1 MNYNEFAEQV
11 KKKYPAYVNV
21 DNKTL
26 AEKMV
31 SKYPVYKN
39 QVTFDEEPAKLQP
52 LKVQTQNEQPD
63 YQADLQ
69 DAANEAMAEYGGIPQ
84 NYTYGNFEKENSNPN
99 NITKKLEGNVSQNVH
114 QEMDAKGRIHYIDE
128 NGNEIK
134 NKLPLAKRIGRKI
147 KAWSAN
153 TGAWLN
159 NSNSDSEDYK
169 DKVKWGAAL
178 LTLPIGGEAA
188 IGTKVGERIIGKL
201 SPYLGKKIATD
212 IVRSGAA
219 AGGSGLVEGGIR
231 GVADEENP
239 LVTAIQDGS
248 ISLVGGSL
256 LGGAVAKGVKW
267 ARARKIK
274 NHKPLAEMTKAEK
287 KQFFKNVSNYYK
299 DYERGKN
306 TVRNDIGKV
315 NLNSEAFRETTVQSP
330 NNADKV
336 VDLSKNIKNAKYGI
350 QETPQHT
357 HKYKVSKFHRLKGE
371 NADYLIAENE
381 KGNNYFHKVTDPAL
395 TEPRSEE
402 QDLLKNIIS
411 ENLDDFNPTISKS
424 EDLKNITKKSVKDA
438 KNEFKNEISKEFNE
452 KGNLNNSMTTNKSK
466 KGFYKTVSDP
476 VGYDMETTSRE
487 VNDIL
492 KEIKNNPEIVNDA
505 GKMSELEGRLNKSL
519 EKWTKTEFSNFA
531 EEQGNK
537 YWNAVIEAE
546 KFAKTNKDFS
556 TLANRSRKIRG
567 AVKTIEKKINP
578 EVSNAVT
585 DREYLTRGLEVNKLQ
600 LEQMP
605 AEEVEKLINSDD
617 ISDLSITARALDIN
631 KDIENGK
638 IPLYKLNK
646 WANEGTPIGQ
656 AMQARSLLN
665 LSTPQG
671 ALAKMVSVI
680 NESAPKVVKNL
691 KNETKKIID
700 NVNTAQTAE
709 EIEKTLQR
717 TITNKGQRKSFAE
730 KLLKLKDN
738 GELSEESFTKLV
750 DKHYKL
756 PEITDVD
763 LKKINEL
770 TSNLQN
776 ANGDY
781 EQKVAEGLLN
791 KYIADKVPK
800 KFWDKVNSYRYQ
812 NMLLSGKSRIKDA
825 LLTGINTADTAIDEG
840 IASVIDA
847 VRSKAT
853 GNARVINGLHPKEW
867 FNGLKK
873 GFKEGANDV
882 KLGINTS
889 RSGER
894 ARYGLPNSYSFNFK
908 PVKDAKWENMTNNPI
923 ANFLNNTLAG
933 GERALNYSIRVPD
946 RMFYEGRYASSLA
959 DQLEA
964 AGLKEPTQEIID
976 QASKEARE
984 AVYQDDSW
992 VNKLGLLVR
1001 KGLNMPSRAINDF
1014 TDKNF
1019 VPNIGDW
1026 VEPFVTTPAN
1036 IANQGLKNTFGGI
1049 PAAIKLATNKNL
1061 LPEEIRDAEI
1071 LLAKN
1076 IKGIAPILAGIAIG
1090 KGKIDSNIGNNNY
1103 AENEI
1108 SGLKPQSI
1116 AIGDKA
1122 ISLKDYPQMS
1132 IPISFGKG
1140 LADGGISQGA
1150 LNAAKAVTD
1159 MSSLKSIGDLV
1170 STVQSGRQNEL
1181 EPTEILD
1188 NIVRNQGVNAVSQL
1202 ILFGGELGEL
1212 RNDIDPYS
1220 RELYTKNTPEYI
1232 LNRLQNRIPFASQ
1245 GLPVKYNAI
1254 GEPVKVNNIENP
1266 VLRAL
1271 SEGIDLG
1278 IRNNKKND
1286 TYNAINQFADE
1297 IKDTDIKGRST
1308 VGLQKSKRTIKV
1320 NGENLP
1326 LNNKQYSNYQKEYGK
1341 LNYLLKKQAINS
1353 ERYKAASN
1361 EERAEYLA
1369 ELRRSIEEA
1378 VKIKQFGHQP
1388 SQKKKKYTDE
1398 ILENYDKL
1406 LKE

>member
-1 MNYNEFAEQV
+1 MHYNEFAEQV
-11 KKKYPAYVNV
+11 KKKYPAYANG

-31 SKYPVYKN
+31 SQYPVYKN
-39 QVTFDEEPAKLQP
+39 QVTFDEEPANSPQP
-52 LKVQTQNEQPD
+52 LKVQTENEPVGTQNNFAEETR
-63 YQADLQ
+63 
-69 DAANEAMAEYGGIPQ
+69 EAIAEFGGIP
-84 NYTYGNFEKENSNPN
+84 NNNGYGNFAKENPNPDMPSSNK
-99 NITKKLEGNVSQNVH
+99 IEGNVTHNVH
-114 QEMDAKGRIHYIDE
+114 QEWDNKGRVHYIDE
-128 NGNEIK
+128 NGNEII
-134 NKLPLAKRIGRKI
+134 NKLPLAQRVGRNI
-147 KAWSAN
+147 KAKFTRSEKN
-153 TGAWLN
+153 IDEKTKDAWNMTKLLVGLATRSPQGFAAVEGLGSFVDDWLEGN
-159 NSNSDSEDYK
+159 DPNVGK
-169 DKVKWGAAL
+169 AAL
-178 LTLPIGGEAA
+178 TAGEMYAGGKGLEFAA
-188 IGTKVGERIIGKL
+188 K
-201 SPYLGKKIATD
+201 SPLGKK
-212 IVRSGAA
+212 
-219 AGGSGLVEGGIR
+219 
-231 GVADEENP
+231 
-239 LVTAIQDGS
+239 AIQKTGEFITQKAVPFVKKAGS
-248 ISLVGGSL
+248 
-256 LGGAVAKGVKW
+256 
-267 ARARKIK
+267 
-274 NHKPLAEMTKAEK
+274 
-287 KQFFKNVSNYYK
+287 FVS
-299 DYERGKN
+299 
-306 TVRNDIGKV
+306 
-315 NLNSEAFRETTVQSP
+315 
-330 NNADKV
+330 
-336 VDLSKNIKNAKYGI
+336 
-350 QETPQHT
+350 
-357 HKYKVSKFHRLKGE
+357 E
-371 NADYLIAENE
+371 NAQKGFEVIKKGINQAKSKAKATNTTTAKRQADGQKAVENVMPE
-381 KGNNYFHKVTDPAL
+381 KAV
-395 TEPRSEE
+395 E
-402 QDLLKNIIS
+402 NIIP
-411 ENLDDFNPTISKS
+411 ENDFINPTISKS
-424 EDLKNITKKSVKDA
+424 EDLKNITKKSVQDA
-438 KNEFKNEISKEFNE
+438 KKEAKEEIAKQLNE
-452 KGNLNNSMTTNKSK
+452 KGNLNNHMITNKGR
-466 KGFYKTVSDP
+466 KGYYKTVADP
-476 VGYDMETTSRE
+476 VSYDMELTSRE
-487 VNDIL
+487 VNSIIN
-492 KEIKNNPEIVNDA
+492 EIKKNPEIVNDA
-505 GKMSELEGRLNKSL
+505 NKMADLENRLNKSL
-519 EKWTKTEFSNFA
+519 EKWINTDFENFA
-531 EEQGNK
+531 NEQGGK
-537 YWNAVIEAE
+537 YWNAIVEAE
-546 KFAKTNKDFS
+546 KFAKTSKNYS
-556 TLANRSRKIRG
+556 TLANRQVKTRG
-567 AVKTIEKKINP
+567 AIETIDKKINS
-578 EVSNAVT
+578 EVANAVT
-585 DREYLTRGLEVNKLQ
+585 DKEYLTRGLEVNKLQ
-600 LEQMP
+600 LEQMSP
-605 AEEVEKLINSDD
+605 EEVQKLINSDD

-631 KDIENGK
+631 KDIESGK

-646 WANEGTPIGQ
+646 WASEGTPIGQ

-680 NESAPKVVKNL
+680 NESAPKVVRNL
-691 KNETKKIID
+691 KNDTKKIIG

-709 EIEKTLQR
+709 EIEKSLQR
-717 TITNKGQRKSFAE
+717 TITNKKQRKTFAE
-730 KLLKLKDN
+730 KLLKLKN
-738 GELSEESFTKLV
+738 SGELSEESFTRLV

-763 LKKINEL
+763 LNKINEL

-776 ANGDY
+776 ASGDY

-800 KFWDKVNSYRYQ
+800 KFWDKVNAYRYQ

-825 LLTGINTADTAIDEG
+825 LLTGINTADTAVDEG
-840 IASVIDA
+840 IASLIDA

-894 ARYGLPNSYSFNFK
+894 LRYGLPNNYSFDFK
-908 PVKDAKWENMTNNPI
+908 PVMNAGWESFSNNPI
-923 ANFLNNTLAG
+923 SNALNNALAG

-964 AGLKEPTQEIID
+964 AGLKEPTQEIIE
-976 QASKEARE
+976 QAAKEARE

-1001 KGLNMPSRAINDF
+1001 KGLNMPSNAINNF
-1014 TDKNF
+1014 IDKNF
-1019 VPNIGDW
+1019 MPKIGDW
-1026 VEPFVTTPAN
+1026 FEPFVTTPAN

-1076 IKGIAPILAGIAIG
+1076 IKGIAPIIAGIAIG
-1090 KGKIDSNIGNNNY
+1090 KGAIDSNIGNNNY
-1103 AENEI
+1103 ADNEI
-1108 SGLKPQSI
+1108 TGLKPQSI

-1132 IPISFGKG
+1132 IPMAFGKG
-1140 LADGGISQGA
+1140 LADGGVSQGI
-1150 LNAAKAVTD
+1150 LNAGKAVTD
-1159 MSSLKSIGDLV
+1159 MSSLKSLGDLV
-1170 STVQSGRQNEL
+1170 STVQSGHQNEL

-1188 NIVRNQGVNAVSQL
+1188 NIVRTQGINAASQL
-1202 ILFGGELGEL
+1202 IPLGGALGEI
-1212 RNDIDPYS
+1212 RNDVDPYA
-1220 RELYTKNTPEYI
+1220 RELYTENTPEYV

-1245 GLPVKYNAI
+1245 GLPMKYNAI
-1254 GEPVKVNNIENP
+1254 GEPVKINNIENP

-1286 TYNAINQFADE
+1286 TYNAVNDFADE

-1320 NGENLP
+1320 NGENVK

-1353 ERYKAASN
+1353 ERYKNASN

-1388 SQKKKKYTDE
+1388 TQKKKKYTDE